1 MKDSMKVDA
10 RNRSGSIT
18 ETASRSQNPKGA
30 RLGVPSG
37 LLHEE
42 EMSSFSPATGNGS
55 GTRRS
60 SKVKSQ
66 KIMSI
71 EMF

>member
-42 EMSSFSPATGNGS
+42 MSSFSPATGSGS